1 MRPGPMQGN
10 FPENDQ
16 GPDEKTQGG
25 LSMTAKVRVEDL
37 AAELGLS
44 NKEIIQQLREI
55 GVQAKSQK
63 TMVEDEDVDRLK
75 AEMKSGSGGKEVRRV
90 TDSGVIVRRRRK
102 KSKDAVVEEETMVQE
117 EIAETP
123 SEAETAQDISSE
135 TPKDE
140 APAPAEEVTAEAE
153 APEKA
158 AEVQTK
164 KPAVKKPAKQSAP
177 QVKIIKPAVD
187 PTPEVIEPEVPE
199 AKAEA
204 AETPVA
210 ETVAEEAAPEPAPE
224 KAEAKPVVVDTPEV
238 KSAPK
243 VEETPAAEEKPAAK
257 SKAPHVEEKTAKD
270 DKKKKKKKRK
280 EPEAPKVKIIS
291 MPDPNEVKAREAAKA
306 MSQPARRSGPGR
318 PGGGR
323 PNDGRPGAGRP
334 GAGRPGGGRPGGPRP
349 GAGRPTGGAPDPQP
363 PMPDGRSKKKKGKK
377 DRRVVEFATGGRD
390 KGGRFDDDFQG
401 RKGRKKKG
409 GRRQQQ
415 VEQPQVTPMKAAKRK
430 IKFDEAIRLSD
441 MAHQMGTKAQ
451 DLIKAL
457 FGMGVM
463 ATINQSLDIDT
474 ASLLASEFGYEV
486 ENVSFDELE
495 FLAPSEVDKEEDLK
509 SRPPVVTIMG
519 HVDHGKTSLLDAIR
533 LSNVTDGEAGGITQ
547 HIGAY
552 HVQTARGEIVFLD
565 TPGHEAF
572 TTMRMR
578 GAQVTDIVILVVAAD
593 DGVME
598 QTREA
603 ISHSKAAGVPIVVAV
618 NKIDKEGANPDNVKR
633 ELAEQGLVPEDWGG
647 DTIFAHVSAK
657 QKTGLDEL
665 LEMVLLQAEVLELKA
680 NPDKP
685 GRGHIVEAR
694 LDKGRGPVGTML
706 ITEGTINQGDSF
718 VSGVHFGKVRAMF
731 DDQGKKLK
739 SAGPAMPVEIQG
751 FDGLPEAG
759 DELFVVEEE
768 KVARR
773 IAQSRA
779 MKQREKILS
788 SKSKVTLESFL
799 ASKPDDKAQ
808 DLNLVLKADVQGSLE
823 AVTEALNKLST
834 SEIKINVVHGGAGAI
849 TESDI
854 LLAGASEAIII
865 GFNVRPNLKVK
876 EIAEHEGVEVR
887 FYDIIYKLVQE
898 VKDAM
903 SGMLTPDIEEVY
915 LGQAEVRETFSVP
928 KVGIIAGC
936 FVPDGK
942 IVRNCKVRLLRDGV
956 VIYTG
961 AVSSLRRMKDDVKE
975 VTKGFECGIGLEKF
989 NDIKVGD
996 AIEAFETKEV
1006 ARTID

>member
-1 MRPGPMQGN
+1 
-10 FPENDQ
+10 
-16 GPDEKTQGG
+16 
-25 LSMTAKVRVEDL
+25 MTAKVRVEDL
-37 AAELGLS
+37 AAELGIS

-55 GVQAKSQK
+55 GIQAKSQK
-63 TMVEDEDVDRLK
+63 TVLEAEDVDRLK
-75 AEMKSGSGGKEVRRV
+75 AEMKTTGGKKEVRRV
-90 TDSGVIVRRRRK
+90 TSTGVVVRRRRK
-102 KSKDAVVEEETMVQE
+102 K
-117 EIAETP
+117 P
-123 SEAETAQDISSE
+123 AQ
-135 TPKDE
+135 
-140 APAPAEEVTAEAE
+140 AEAE
-153 APEKA
+153 APVAAEETAEAPSEVEAEPVQEAPAPKVEEMPVEAPAEAAAPVAEAEKA
-158 AEVQTK
+158 E
-164 KPAVKKPAKQSAP
+164 KKPAKKAAKPAAP
-177 QVKIIKPAVD
+177 KIKIIKPVVEEK
-187 PTPEVIEPEVPE
+187 PEPEVEVAPVVE
-199 AKAEA
+199 A
-204 AETPVA
+204 VA
-210 ETVAEEAAPEPAPE
+210 DEAAPEPAPE
-224 KAEAKPVVVDTPEV
+224 KAEAPVEAKPVE
-238 KSAPK
+238 KK
-243 VEETPAAEEKPAAK
+243 EEAKAEAKAKPQKDKPASEKKAEAK
-257 SKAPHVEEKTAKD
+257 KPVAKEEPKAEAD
-270 DKKKKKKKRK
+270 DKKKKKKKKK
-280 EPEAPKVKIIS
+280 EPEAPKVRIIS
-291 MPDPNEVKAREAAKA
+291 MPDPAEVKAREEAKA
-306 MSQPARRSGPGR
+306 MSQPARRNGR
-318 PGGGR
+318 PG
-323 PNDGRPGAGRP
+323 D
-334 GAGRPGGGRPGGPRP
+334 GRPGGGRPGGGRP
-349 GAGRPTGGAPDPQP
+349 GGGRPGDGRPGGGRPGGGRPAGGGRPGMPATQP

-377 DRRVVEFATGGRD
+377 DRRVVEFGNRNDKNQFDEAFGGK
-390 KGGRFDDDFQG
+390 KGRK
-401 RKGRKKKG
+401 RKGRKG
-409 GRRQQQ
+409 GQQHSQ
-415 VEQPQVTPMKAAKRK
+415 QPQAAPMKQAKRK

-457 FGMGVM
+457 FAMGVM
-463 ATINQSLDIDT
+463 ATINQSLDLDT

-486 ENVSFDELE
+486 ENVSFDEQE
-495 FLAPSEVDKEEDLK
+495 FLAPTQADKDEDLK
-509 SRPPVVTIMG
+509 PRPPVVTIMG

-593 DGVME
+593 DGVMD

-618 NKIDKEGANPDNVKR
+618 NKMDKEGANPDNVKR
-633 ELAEQGLVPEDWGG
+633 ELAELELVPEDWGG

-680 NPDKP
+680 NPDKHAS
-685 GRGHIVEAR
+685 GHIVEAR

-706 ITEGTINQGDSF
+706 ISEGTINQGDSF
-718 VSGVHFGKVRAMF
+718 VCGVHYGRVRAMF
-731 DDQGKKLK
+731 NDQGKKLK
-739 SAGPAMPVEIQG
+739 TAGPAMPVEIQG

-759 DELFVVEEE
+759 DELFVVGEE
-768 KVARR
+768 KMARR

-788 SKSKVTLESFL
+788 AKSKVTLESFL

-823 AVTEALNKLST
+823 AVTEALHKLST
-834 SEIKINVVHGGAGAI
+834 NEVKINVVHGGAGAI

-854 LLAGASEAIII
+854 LLASASDAIII

-876 EIAEHEGVEVR
+876 ETAEHEGVEVR

-903 SGMLTPDIEEVY
+903 SGMLAPDIEEVY

-942 IVRNCKVRLLRDGV
+942 ITRNCQVRLLRDGV

-961 AVSSLRRMKDDVKE
+961 SVSSLRRMKDDVKE
-975 VTKGFECGIGLEKF
+975 VAKGFECGIGLEKF